1 MKYQDRW
8 VWRPF
13 YPNIHALLASFLAL
27 FSDNQ
32 WEKVQI
38 FLFKKINKISILPN
52 LLQYWMFDFS
62 LVEHF
67 SPLTWYQPWEV
78 PRLTLR
84 KEKFLRLWKLR
95 VTVSYKL
102 FHINPSPQMT
112 DSDKAPNS
120 TFLTISS
127 EKYYYFSVITINRN
141 TLFPKSILILWRSI
155 LKLNSHIC
163 QRAH

>member
-38 FLFKKINKISILPN
+38 FLFKKIKSQFCRTCCNIGCSI
-52 LLQYWMFDFS
+52 

-112 DSDKAPNS
+112 NSDKAPNS

-127 EKYYYFSVITINRN
+127 EKYYYFSVITINQN